1 VGGRDLGTTA
11 LQIVTSTC
19 IAVPPQHGQRGKRLT
34 NGNPIVKAVEWAVV
48 TLMENVP
55 KSSSKVPASFMSA
68 QPIPEHG
75 ISNRRPSMARKLERA
90 RVQGREAAAIE
101 FTKLY
106 YLMQPSKRE
115 LRARVFSFDG
125 VIRRFSSKPLRQR
138 RTRWSGEP
146 RSNFDCTGRKKGAL
160 AASCFCCSNIPQ
172 PEQRPLPGTHPRYL
186 AASLATSLRVAASV
200 VSISPR

>member
-1 VGGRDLGTTA
+1 
-11 LQIVTSTC
+11 
-19 IAVPPQHGQRGKRLT
+19 
-34 NGNPIVKAVEWAVV
+34 
-48 TLMENVP
+48 MENVP
-55 KSSSKVPASFMSA
+55 KPSSKAPASFMSA

-90 RVQGREAAAIE
+90 RVQAREAAAIE

-146 RSNFDCTGRKKGAL
+146 RSNFDCTGGGKRGHL
-160 AASCFCCSNIPQ
+160 LLLVLLQQYSSTGTASASWDAPA
-172 PEQRPLPGTHPRYL
+172 TH
-186 AASLATSLRVAASV
+186 
-200 VSISPR
+200 